1 MKFNYLI
8 KATPFLSI
16 LLLIIFLCFSNQ
28 KEYTKLKILIW
39 ETPSLTLGTYL
50 SISTGAGFILSYLI
64 TNNTA
69 KLYQANPKQTLKFK
83 EERIDTGSSEISNN
97 AINTSYDNTLIE
109 REIKDPSPTINANF
123 RIIGRKERNNTNFI
137 NNNNNDQYDHSFEFE
152 GLYNEGNDD
161 NPTINQATPISND
174 WNDESYSTW

>member
-8 KATPFLSI
+8 KATPFLST

-28 KEYTKLKILIW
+28 KEYTKLRILIW
-39 ETPSLTLGTYL
+39 ETPSLRLGTYL

-64 TNNTA
+64 TTNTA
-69 KLYQANPKQTLKFK
+69 KLYQPNPKQTLKFK
-83 EERIDTGSSEISNN
+83 DERIDTGIGEISDT

-109 REIKDPSPTINANF
+109 RDIKDPSPTINANF
-123 RIIGRKERNNTNFI
+123 RIIGRKERNNTNLI

-152 GLYNEGNDD
+152 EQYNEGTDD
-161 NPTINQATPISND
+161 NPTINQVTPISND